1 MIGRLIWNQDRP
13 DIAFNTGMLYGG
25 LHCGDCFQC
34 WLSGCWLDV
43 RLEYA
48 HDWVL
53 IYNNCTIP
61 ICYGVPVRI

>member
-1 MIGRLIWNQDRP
+1 MIGRLVLDRDRP
-13 DIAFNTGMLYGG
+13 DIVSDTGALYGG

-34 WLSGCWLDV
+34 WMNGQWSDV

-48 HDWVL
+48 HDWIL
-53 IYNNCTIP
+53 IHDGDPIS